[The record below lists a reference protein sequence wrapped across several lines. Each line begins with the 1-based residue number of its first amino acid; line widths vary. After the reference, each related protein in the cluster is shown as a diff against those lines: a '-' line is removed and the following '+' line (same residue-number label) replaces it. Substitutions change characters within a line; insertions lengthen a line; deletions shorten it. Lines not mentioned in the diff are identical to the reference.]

1 MAKQPVM
8 DRLPHEKSDIWKKE
22 LKALMS
28 DFCIPVNIIEQII
41 RTSGRKA
48 KRNFKGVILRS
59 VRITPERHNNE
70 QIFWLLS
77 NQYTKAKHRPTGQK
91 YSCCISAG

>member
-1 MAKQPVM
+1 MARQPVM

-41 RTSGRKA
+41 RTAERKA
-48 KRNFKGVILRS
+48 KLEESCKSVHQRGWIMFK
-59 VRITPERHNNE
+59 E
-70 QIFWLLS
+70 FLL
-77 NQYTKAKHRPTGQK
+77 QK
-91 YSCCISAG
+91 Q

>member
-41 RTSGRKA
+41 RTAERKA
-48 KRNFKGVILRS
+48 K
-59 VRITPERHNNE
+59 PEE
-70 QIFWLLS
+70 
-77 NQYTKAKHRPTGQK
+77 
-91 YSCCISAG
+91 SCKS

>member
-1 MAKQPVM
+1 MARQPVM

-41 RTSGRKA
+41 RTAERKA
-48 KRNFKGVILRS
+48 K
-59 VRITPERHNNE
+59 PEE
-70 QIFWLLS
+70 
-77 NQYTKAKHRPTGQK
+77 
-91 YSCCISAG
+91 CISARLDYVQGISSSKTVVNLTYPSESTKTTVFHNISTEF

>member
-1 MAKQPVM
+1 MARQPVM

-41 RTSGRKA
+41 RTAERKA
-48 KRNFKGVILRS
+48 KPEESCKS
-59 VRITPERHNNE
+59 VYQRGWIMLKE
-70 QIFWLLS
+70 FLL
-77 NQYTKAKHRPTGQK
+77 QK
-91 YSCCISAG
+91 Q

>member
-1 MAKQPVM
+1 MARQPVM

-41 RTSGRKA
+41 RTAERKT
-48 KRNFKGVILRS
+48 KPEESCKSVYQRGWIMFK
-59 VRITPERHNNE
+59 E
-70 QIFWLLS
+70 FLL
-77 NQYTKAKHRPTGQK
+77 QK
-91 YSCCISAG
+91 Q

>member
-1 MAKQPVM
+1 MARQPVM

-41 RTSGRKA
+41 RTAERKA
-48 KRNFKGVILRS
+48 KPEESCKSVYQRGGIMFK
-59 VRITPERHNNE
+59 E
-70 QIFWLLS
+70 FLL
-77 NQYTKAKHRPTGQK
+77 QK
-91 YSCCISAG
+91 Q

>member
-1 MAKQPVM
+1 MARQPVM

-41 RTSGRKA
+41 RTAERKA
-48 KRNFKGVILRS
+48 KPEESCKS
-59 VRITPERHNNE
+59 V
-70 QIFWLLS
+70 
-77 NQYTKAKHRPTGQK
+77 
-91 YSCCISAG
+91 